1 MVLRKTNPAYTVS
14 LRLTTSYWNQTLN
27 FASSSIFTNIISLTL
42 INFDATNQIKECKTY
57 FPNLI
62 CLSLWFDYEMN
73 YKMIINIF
81 QKLENPIKRFELHCA
96 KLVHTGYYTN
106 LSDSNN
112 IPNRTIEYFLLE
124 VNCFKLNSKNNSFR
138 NNNTFFIIRTIGLI
152 KLMINIRYVHLMI
165 NNYDLKQF
173 LDRNHWKYLVNDCD
187 QLRKITL
194 QVIGDMLEDKEWTQN
209 LQEIQKELHAV
220 RETIKFQVI

>member
-1 MVLRKTNPAYTVS
+1 
-14 LRLTTSYWNQTLN
+14 
-27 FASSSIFTNIISLTL
+27 
-42 INFDATNQIKECKTY
+42 
-57 FPNLI
+57 
-62 CLSLWFDYEMN
+62 
-73 YKMIINIF
+73 
-81 QKLENPIKRFELHCA
+81 
-96 KLVHTGYYTN
+96 
-106 LSDSNN
+106 
-112 IPNRTIEYFLLE
+112 
-124 VNCFKLNSKNNSFR
+124 
-138 NNNTFFIIRTIGLI
+138 
-152 KLMINIRYVHLMI
+152 MI